1 MTAAKDQGPTSSDV
15 ERMRELLPCP
25 FCGAPAFAHE
35 NDWCEPPEWGVYC
48 SDTKCRAA
56 TSKAE
61 AIAAWNR
68 RAAITNNPDAV
79 ERVARALCTFNCE
92 QACSGCP
99 DWTHY
104 MPAAN
109 AALLSLSGERDSP
122 ALRTG
127 LCNSSFANPEAPP
140 TRPAMEPPCP
150 ECGQPYVP
158 TKQRDR
164 FVRRPSTSNA
174 DEWQLWLQDGLTYEP
189 ASGCAFLAVQIVE
202 AIEEHQRALARE
214 VYGLAEDAAERFSD
228 LASEDTPEGHYSRG
242 AIAEAKSI
250 ARAINAIMPYSCDP
264 SSLKDGT

>member
-1 MTAAKDQGPTSSDV
+1 
-15 ERMRELLPCP
+15 MRDALE
-25 FCGAPAFAHE
+25 
-35 NDWCEPPEWGVYC
+35 
-48 SDTKCRAA
+48 KI
-56 TSKAE
+56 E
-61 AIAAWNR
+61 AMSFHSPMGKIAR
-68 RAAITNNPDAV
+68 D
-79 ERVARALCTFNCE
+79 
-92 QACSGCP
+92 
-99 DWTHY
+99 
-104 MPAAN
+104 
-109 AALLSLSGERDSP
+109 ALLSLSRERDSP

>member
-1 MTAAKDQGPTSSDV
+1 MKKESIDAARDGVEREARNEPTSSDV
-15 ERMRELLPCP
+15 ERMRDALE
-25 FCGAPAFAHE
+25 
-35 NDWCEPPEWGVYC
+35 
-48 SDTKCRAA
+48 KI
-56 TSKAE
+56 E
-61 AIAAWNR
+61 AMSFHSPMGKIAR
-68 RAAITNNPDAV
+68 D
-79 ERVARALCTFNCE
+79 
-92 QACSGCP
+92 
-99 DWTHY
+99 
-104 MPAAN
+104 
-109 AALLSLSGERDSP
+109 ALLSLSRERDSP

>member
-1 MTAAKDQGPTSSDV
+1 MTAAKDQGPTSLARDV
-15 ERMRELLPCP
+15 ERMRAALLKL
-25 FCGAPAFAHE
+25 ADVA
-35 NDWCEPPEWGVYC
+35 
-48 SDTKCRAA
+48 SL
-56 TSKAE
+56 SAE
-61 AIAAWNR
+61 RHNLVGLKS
-68 RAAITNNPDAV
+68 AV
-79 ERVARALCTFNCE
+79 ETA
-92 QACSGCP
+92 
-99 DWTHY
+99 Y
-104 MPAAN
+104 
-109 AALLSLSGERDSP
+109 ALLSLSGERDSP